1 MPSGPSRS
9 VEVAPLKGPFA
20 PLSPNVSNPQP
31 NLFGPTT
38 WQLGGVA
45 LQTVNCPVG
54 GITAA
59 NTATQPFSAQ
69 LTQLPS
75 PIQLPKGA
83 QGFVIVGCSLASPIP
98 PNAVFS
104 LPQLTIQFGNQQIA
118 PQGFAVL
125 QPGISYA
132 NSVVKGLLQVAA
144 VGGNVAAITVQL
156 TVWAL
161 LLGRLGP

>member
-1 MPSGPSRS
+1 
-9 VEVAPLKGPFA
+9 
-20 PLSPNVSNPQP
+20 
-31 NLFGPTT
+31 
-38 WQLGGVA
+38 
-45 LQTVNCPVG
+45 
-54 GITAA
+54 
-59 NTATQPFSAQ
+59 
-69 LTQLPS
+69 
-75 PIQLPKGA
+75 
-83 QGFVIVGCSLASPIP
+83 
-98 PNAVFS
+98 VFS